1 METKDNMN
9 YPNDDNGDVLRRM
22 EEQGDDLTRARDID
36 FSVIF
41 EVESAAERFAEH
53 FRTQGFGSSVY
64 FAETMK
70 ESPWNVNVVRHMT
83 PSHQEIG
90 DFETTLQKFANTLG
104 GRNDGWGCFSVPK

>member
-1 METKDNMN
+1 MIH
-9 YPNDDNGDVLRRM
+9 PNDDNGDVLRRM

-41 EVESAAERFAEH
+41 PVESAAEQFAEY
-53 FRTQGFGSSVY
+53 FRTQGLAASVY
-64 FAETMK
+64 FAETMR